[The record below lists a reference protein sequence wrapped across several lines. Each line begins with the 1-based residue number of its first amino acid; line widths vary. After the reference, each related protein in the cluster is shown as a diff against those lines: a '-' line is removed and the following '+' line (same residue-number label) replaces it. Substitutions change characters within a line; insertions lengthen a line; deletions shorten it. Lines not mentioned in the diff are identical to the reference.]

1 MKNKKT
7 LFLLAALAAL
17 LVAARLLYPMLAQ
30 RYAPGGGLLGMDGAG
45 ESVDFDLPSGT
56 EASLAPE
63 EDLAPDFTVED
74 GQGEEVDLSDFF
86 GKPIAIN
93 LWATWCPP
101 CAGELPAFDR
111 AWEAYGDQVS
121 FLMVNLTDGERDT
134 VESVKEYV
142 EEAGYSFPVYYDT
155 QFSAAITY
163 GANSIP
169 MTILIDAHG
178 QIVAGQIGAVDEQSL
193 MTALETLVGLP

>member
-7 LFLLAALAAL
+7 LLLLAALAAL
-17 LVAARLLYPMLAQ
+17 LIVARLVYPALAQ
-30 RYAPGGGLLGMDGAG
+30 RYAPDSALLGGQAG
-45 ESVDFDLPSGT
+45 DSVANSLPPDAA
-56 EASLAPE
+56 ASLAPQ

-74 GQGEEVDLSDFF
+74 GQGEAVNLSDFF
-86 GKPIAIN
+86 GKPIVLN

-111 AWEAYGDQVS
+111 AWADYGDQVQ
-121 FLMVNLTDGERDT
+121 FLMVNLTDGDRET
-134 VESVKEYV
+134 VDGVKAYV

-155 QFSAAITY
+155 QLSAATAY

-169 MTILIDAHG
+169 MTILIDTHG
-178 QIVAGQIGAVDEQSL
+178 VIVAGQVGAVDEQSL
-193 MTALETLVGLP
+193 LTALETLVGLP

>member
-1 MKNKKT
+1 MKSKKT
-7 LFLLAALAAL
+7 LILLVALAAL
-17 LVAARLLYPMLAQ
+17 LVVARLLYPMLAQ
-30 RYAPGGGLLGMDGAG
+30 RYAPEGGLLGMDGAG
-45 ESVDFDLPSGT
+45 ERVDFDLPTG
-56 EASLAPE
+56 AAPSLAPE
-63 EDLAPDFTVED
+63 EDLAPDFTVDD
-74 GQGEEVDLSDFF
+74 GQGEEVSLSDFF

-155 QFSAAITY
+155 QLSAATAY

-169 MTILIDAHG
+169 MTVLIDAHG
-178 QIVAGQIGAVDEQSL
+178 AIVGGQVGAVDQQAL
-193 MTALETLVGLP
+193 LTALETLVSLP

>member
-7 LFLLAALAAL
+7 LVLLVALAAL
-17 LVAARLLYPMLAQ
+17 LVTARFLYPMLAQ
-30 RYAPGGGLLGMDGAG
+30 RYAPEGGLLGMDEAG
-45 ESVDFDLPSGT
+45 ERVDFDLPAG
-56 EASLAPE
+56 AAPSLAPE

-74 GQGEEVDLSDFF
+74 GQGEAVSLSDFF

-134 VESVKEYV
+134 VEDVKAYV

-155 QFSAAITY
+155 QFSAAMAY

-178 QIVAGQIGAVDEQSL
+178 VIVAGQIGAVDESSL
-193 MTALETLVGLP
+193 MTALEALVELP